1 MRGTELVPENVL
13 PGILDAVA
21 MIDGLFVSS
30 PPGACAPTG
39 NTHQCINILDCPFVA
54 VPATPTTIFGTTMAP
69 GGAI

>member
-1 MRGTELVPENVL
+1 MGEDPKSSNLAGEAKVLCQRECDRQMRGTELVPENIL

-39 NTHQCINILDCPFVA
+39 NTYQ
-54 VPATPTTIFGTTMAP
+54 
-69 GGAI
+69 